1 MGIYAVTGGS
11 SGIGAKTVEFLR
23 AQGHLVYNIDMNGG
37 DINAN
42 LATRDGRQH
51 VIDELHRLC
60 ENGLDGLVC
69 CAGVSATCGNLKLII
84 SVNYFGTQVLCE
96 NCFDLLQMRRGYCVV
111 VSSNTISQ
119 GVLRRDVVDALNNGD
134 GDGLDEDRVLRL
146 VENYDVAAN
155 CHPMYVATKYALAR
169 WVRRVSSD
177 WAARGVHINAI
188 APGNVATA
196 MTAKLQGPMWD
207 ACLALPI
214 PIHYHEDRLMDPAD
228 IAEAICFLVSQQ
240 AHGLNGV
247 VLFCDG
253 GTDALL
259 NSEKV
264 Y

>member
-11 SGIGAKTVEFLR
+11 SGIGAKTVEYLR
-23 AQGHLVYNIDMNGG
+23 AQGHLVYNIDMKDG

-42 LATRDGRQH
+42 LATSEGREH
-51 VIDELHRLC
+51 VISELHRLC

-96 NCFDLLQMRRGYCVV
+96 GCFDLLKQRCGYCVV

-134 GDGLDEDRVLRL
+134 GDGLDEERVLKL

-177 WAARGVHINAI
+177 WAAHGVHINAI

-196 MTAKLQGPMWD
+196 MTDKLKGQLWE
-207 ACLALPI
+207 ATLALPI
-214 PIHYHEDRLMDPAD
+214 PTLYGQDRLMDPAD
-228 IAEAICFLVSQQ
+228 IAASICFLVSQQ

>member
-11 SGIGAKTVEFLR
+11 SGIGAKTVEYLR
-23 AQGHLVYNIDMNGG
+23 AQGHLVYNIDMKGG

-42 LATRDGRQH
+42 LATPEGRRH
-51 VIDELHRLC
+51 VSDELHRLC

-69 CAGVSATCGNLKLII
+69 CAGVSASCGNLKLMI
-84 SVNYFGTQVLCE
+84 SVNYFGAQVLCE
-96 NCFDLLQMRRGYCVV
+96 KCFDLLQMRRGYCVV

-134 GDGLDEDRVLRL
+134 GEGRDEERVLRL

-155 CHPMYVATKYALAR
+155 CHPIYVATKYAIAR

-177 WAARGVHINAI
+177 WAAHGVHINAI

-196 MTAKLQGPMWD
+196 MTAKLEGPMWE

-214 PIHYHEDRLMDPAD
+214 PIHYHEERLMDPAD
-228 IAEAICFLVSQQ
+228 IAAAICFLVSQQ
-240 AHGLNGV
+240 SHGLNGV